1 MTTVARLRRAVVS
14 FLDPWTWLH
23 LVRLVNHAS
32 YDHARPRRRIRRGDD
47 VRISPTASFRNGERI
62 SLGSRCHVGDRCSL
76 WAGDTSGRILVGE
89 DALLGPGVFV
99 TASNYVVPRGQPV
112 IGQPHDEH
120 DVRIGARTWLG
131 ANVVVLPGVDIGD
144 GCVVGAGSVVSR
156 SLPAEVVAV
165 GVPARVVRERRP
177 SGPEGVGDPA
187 KDPGGS

>member
-1 MTTVARLRRAVVS
+1 MTTRAALRRGVAS
-14 FLDPWTWLH
+14 LLDPWTWLH
-23 LVRLVNHAS
+23 LLRLVNHAS
-32 YDHARPRRRIRRGDD
+32 YDHARPRRRIRRGTD

-76 WAGDTSGRILVGE
+76 WAGDVSGQIVVGE

-99 TASNYVVPRGQPV
+99 TASNYLVPHGQPV
-112 IGQPHDEH
+112 IGQPHEER

-131 ANVVVLPGVDIGD
+131 ANVVVLPGVQIGD

-156 SLPAEVVAV
+156 SLPAEAVAV

-177 SGPEGVGDPA
+177 ASSERAADPS
-187 KDPGGS
+187 KDDGGS